1 MRRLLNEIPQFLR
14 EEYQLTATVVFT
26 AFFSLVLI
34 LVSIPFSHN
43 AWFELGTG
51 AAFGYTASFF
61 VIGLLVVLGIVSA
74 WPLREVF
81 SNPETYS
88 ATIATLDEKKN
99 NVLAMVAASTT
110 ASVAITAVP
119 DDVGTP
125 IADKLMDLSSNLMLI
140 LAVIYLEKY
149 LLTIFGFTVFTII
162 VPLALLLSILAIVLY
177 DRSMASGTFARL
189 ARKLVVLGAVLV
201 ATVPAGVFV
210 TNMIDSTYEV
220 SYSTEAAQ
228 EEATEEEVES
238 ADNPLDFILSIPET
252 IADAASDISDELL
265 NQVNR
270 LIEGVA
276 VMLVTSCVIP
286 VLVLLFFLWMANLL
300 LGINIEAPRQMLAS
314 RARRMKITRGDIAAV
329 KQGIQKRKG

>member
-1 MRRLLNEIPQFLR
+1 MSNIEADDIQIIEIPEDAVIMTR
-14 EEYQLTATVVFT
+14 A
-26 AFFSLVLI
+26 
-34 LVSIPFSHN
+34 N
-43 AWFELGTG
+43 ASAPESEPEPGYPSGPMG
-51 AAFGYTASFF
+51 AIMRFRFF

-81 SNPETYS
+81 SNPETYG

-119 DDVGTP
+119 DDLGTP

-162 VPLALLLSILAIVLY
+162 VPLALLLFILAIVLY

-189 ARKLVVLGAVLV
+189 ARKLIVLGAVLV

-220 SYSTEAAQ
+220 SYPTEAAQ

-252 IADAASDISDELL
+252 IADAASDISGELL